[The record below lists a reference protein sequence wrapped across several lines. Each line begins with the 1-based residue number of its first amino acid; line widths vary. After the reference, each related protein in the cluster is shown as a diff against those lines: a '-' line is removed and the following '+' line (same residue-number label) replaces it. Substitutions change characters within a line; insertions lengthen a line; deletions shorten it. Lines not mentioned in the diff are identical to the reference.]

1 MKWDKVIK
9 SIYVK
14 LTDKYI
20 YIYSKNVKR
29 YESFNIKNGK
39 VDNVN
44 KLIIYLKNILNTN
57 FIKNKY
63 IFILDTLLCNSDIFV
78 YKYVFDR
85 IGVIDYKI
93 INDLDLASSLVKEDN
108 IVIFNWSSSINYAY
122 LNNKEIVVN
131 PYNTNII
138 NSLNKKY
145 ILLIGD
151 TPISK
156 NIRAPIYEYEYHDD
170 VIFNVLQK
178 ES

>member
-1 MKWDKVIK
+1 M
-9 SIYVK
+9 
-14 LTDKYI
+14 
-20 YIYSKNVKR
+20 
-29 YESFNIKNGK
+29 
-39 VDNVN
+39 
-44 KLIIYLKNILNTN
+44 
-57 FIKNKY
+57 
-63 IFILDTLLCNSDIFV
+63 
-78 YKYVFDR
+78 
-85 IGVIDYKI
+85 DYKI
-93 INDLDLASSLVKEDN
+93 INDLDLASSLVHEDN

-156 NIRAPIYEYEYHDD
+156 NIRTPIYEYEYHDD

>member
-1 MKWDKVIK
+1 MKWDSIIK

-20 YIYSKNVKR
+20 YIYSKSVKR
-29 YESFNIKNGK
+29 YDSYYIKNGK

-44 KLIIYLKNILNTN
+44 KLIIYLKNILNNN

-63 IFILDTLLCNSDIFV
+63 VFVLDTLLCNSDIFV

-93 INDLDLASSLVKEDN
+93 INDLDLASSLVNIDN
-108 IVIFNWSSSINYAY
+108 IVIFNWTSSINYAY
-122 LNNKEIVVN
+122 LNNEQIVVN

-151 TPISK
+151 APISK
-156 NIRAPIYEYEYHDD
+156 NIKIPIYEYEYHDD
-170 VIFNVLQK
+170 VIFNVIKK